1 MAELLPH
8 NLKHALTRLREDVP
22 VTFDRWL
29 RRLAVDTDVEREG
42 PARRSALAQL
52 RENIHHAL
60 NRWLQRLK
68 RRSFDSEDNRRR
80 LPSFFRDGDPSIKL
94 EETDDEIVVLAEMP
108 GLEPGDFK
116 VEATDDRLILRG
128 QKEVESEERDQRY
141 YYAERLFGAFTRAI
155 PLPCQVDVSRA
166 SATYRNGLL
175 RIVLPKAE
183 HAKANRVRVRVA

>member
-8 NLKHALTRLREDVP
+8 NLKHALTRLREHVP
-22 VTFDRWL
+22 VTLDRSL
-29 RRLAVDTDVEREG
+29 
-42 PARRSALAQL
+42 RRSAADGDEGSSWRSAIAQL
-52 RENIHHAL
+52 RTNIHDAL

-68 RRSFDSEDNRRR
+68 LRSFDTDNRRR
-80 LPSFFRDGDPSIKL
+80 LPAFFRDGDPSIKV
-94 EETDDEIVVLAEMP
+94 EETEDEIVVLAEMP
-108 GLEPGDFK
+108 GLDPGDFK

-128 QKEVESEERDQRY
+128 QKEVESEERDRGY
-141 YYAERLFGAFTRAI
+141 YYAERMFGAFTRTI
-155 PLPCQVDVSRA
+155 PLPCEVDVSKA

>member
-68 RRSFDSEDNRRR
+68 RRSFDSEDRRR
-80 LPSFFRDGDPSIKL
+80 LPAFLRDGDPSIKI
-94 EETDDEIVVLAEMP
+94 EETDDEIVVLAELP
-108 GLEPGDFK
+108 GLEPEDFK
-116 VEATDDRLILRG
+116 VEATEDRLILRG
-128 QKEVESEERDQRY
+128 QKEVESEERDPRY
-141 YYAERLFGAFTRAI
+141 YYAERVFGAFTRTI
-155 PLPCQVDVSRA
+155 PLPCEVDVSRA

>member
-22 VTFDRWL
+22 VTLDRWL
-29 RRLAVDTDVEREG
+29 RRSAVDTLEEREG
-42 PARRSALAQL
+42 SPRRSALAQL
-52 RENIHHAL
+52 RENIHDTL

-68 RRSFDSEDNRRR
+68 RRRFDSEDNRRR
-80 LPSFFRDGDPSIKL
+80 LPAFFRDGDPSIRL

-108 GLEPGDFK
+108 GLDPKDFK

-128 QKEVESEERDQRY
+128 QKEVESEERDPRY
-141 YYAERLFGAFTRAI
+141 YYAERMFGAFTRTI
-155 PLPCQVDVSRA
+155 PLPCEVDVSKA

-175 RIVLPKAE
+175 RVVLPKAE

>member
-22 VTFDRWL
+22 VTLDRWL
-29 RRLAVDTDVEREG
+29 RRSAVDTLEEREG
-42 PARRSALAQL
+42 SPRRSALAQL
-52 RENIHHAL
+52 RENIHDTL

-68 RRSFDSEDNRRR
+68 RRRFDSEDNRRR
-80 LPSFFRDGDPSIKL
+80 LPPFFRDGDPSIRL

-108 GLEPGDFK
+108 GLDPKDFK

-128 QKEVESEERDQRY
+128 QKEVESEERDPRY
-141 YYAERLFGAFTRAI
+141 YYAERMFGAFTRTI

-166 SATYRNGLL
+166 NATYRNGLL
-175 RIVLPKAE
+175 RIVLPKTE

>member
-22 VTFDRWL
+22 VTLDRWL
-29 RRLAVDTDVEREG
+29 RRSAVDTLEEREG
-42 PARRSALAQL
+42 SPRRSALAQL
-52 RENIHHAL
+52 RENIHDTL

-68 RRSFDSEDNRRR
+68 RRRFDSEDNRRR
-80 LPSFFRDGDPSIKL
+80 LPPFFRDGDPSIRL

-108 GLEPGDFK
+108 GLDPKDFK

-128 QKEVESEERDQRY
+128 QKEVESEERDPRY
-141 YYAERLFGAFTRAI
+141 YYAERMFGAFTRTI
-155 PLPCQVDVSRA
+155 PLPCEVDVSKA

-175 RIVLPKAE
+175 RVVLPKAE

>member
-22 VTFDRWL
+22 VTLDRWL
-29 RRLAVDTDVEREG
+29 RRSAVDTHENREG
-42 PARRSALAQL
+42 SPRRSALAQL
-52 RENIHHAL
+52 RENIHEVL

-68 RRSFDSEDNRRR
+68 RESSDSKDNRRR
-80 LPSFFRDGDPSIKL
+80 LPAFFRDGDPAIRL

-108 GLEPGDFK
+108 GLDPEDFK

-128 QKEVESEERDQRY
+128 QKEVESEERDPRY
-141 YYAERLFGAFTRAI
+141 YYAERMFGAFTRTIA
-155 PLPCQVDVSRA
+155 LPCQVNVSRA
-166 SATYRNGLL
+166 NATYRNGLL
-175 RIVLPKAE
+175 RIVLPKTE

>member
-22 VTFDRWL
+22 VTLDRWL
-29 RRLAVDTDVEREG
+29 RRSAGDTLEERESS
-42 PARRSALAQL
+42 PRRSALAQL
-52 RENIHHAL
+52 RENIHEVL

-68 RRSFDSEDNRRR
+68 RESSDSKDNRRR
-80 LPSFFRDGDPSIKL
+80 LPAFFRDGDPSIRL

-108 GLEPGDFK
+108 GLDPKDFK

-128 QKEVESEERDQRY
+128 QKEMESEERDPRY
-141 YYAERLFGAFTRAI
+141 YYAERMFGAFTRTI
-155 PLPCQVDVSRA
+155 SLPCEVDVSRA

-175 RIVLPKAE
+175 RVVLPKAE